1 MKFLDTR
8 FTRTHFRFYGIRLG
22 MLRIVRSCQ
31 TPGLSGWFPIQSHL
45 VEAGEQLCCKWMKSE
60 ETIPFDSQHFYKRWR
75 AKELWRNIPFL
86 ASNKTLSG
94 VEWRQCILLVA
105 KWDQMGMQERIE
117 SLHVMYAS
125 WDGIVMAKSIMSG
138 KHTLAHR
145 GRQIRANMAWNIP
158 CLSVLGLWL
167 LNTGSI

>member
-1 MKFLDTR
+1 M
-8 FTRTHFRFYGIRLG
+8 
-22 MLRIVRSCQ
+22 
-31 TPGLSGWFPIQSHL
+31 
-45 VEAGEQLCCKWMKSE
+45 
-60 ETIPFDSQHFYKRWR
+60 WR
-75 AKELWRNIPFL
+75 KISFL
-86 ASNKTLSG
+86 ASKKTLSG

-105 KWDQMGMQERIE
+105 KRDQMGMQERIE

-125 WDGIVMAKSIMSG
+125 WDGIVRVKSIMSR